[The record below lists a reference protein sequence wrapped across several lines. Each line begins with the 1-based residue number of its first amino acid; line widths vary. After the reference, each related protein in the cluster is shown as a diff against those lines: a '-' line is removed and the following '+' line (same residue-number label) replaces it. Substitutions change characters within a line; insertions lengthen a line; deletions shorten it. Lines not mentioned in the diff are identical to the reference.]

1 MTERRGFISFEW
13 IKVGTKGND
22 YLEADKQGR
31 LILGHSGEDELLS
44 HFSDVWLHGGK
55 DNDTLITE
63 VGSVEPTTGPN
74 GPAEAMAKQ
83 TGGHGNDEFFSS
95 LHAVYS
101 EYGQNVT
108 ASNCIFGGSGEDDIG
123 TETKPIYAYANSV
136 LGTAKAINF
145 IHGGRDA
152 DTIHAVAEIE
162 QNSAPDVSIAMN
174 EIFGG
179 EGDDHITALADGDF
193 QGDVSNASN
202 VVKGGRGDD
211 FVEAKA
217 IVQSNS
223 SEEARNTID
232 GGKGDDELYAETLT
246 DSNTGSPTGLNVMFG
261 RGGNDM
267 LTATHRVDGENWT
280 TDVTNELS
288 GGAGNDILKGY
299 ITAEDGNGEV
309 TTLAEDSAIVRNILK
324 GGNGHDDLYGAIT
337 AKISEHQDTI
347 ARNILYGGQGDDA
360 LQVSGGTNN
369 SLYGGAGNDRIAG
382 GDGDDRL
389 EGNAGADTFAYDIS
403 LDSGMDRI
411 TDFNSTEDRLNFT
424 NLFGVVSDEGAPGL
438 VNDIHLISTL
448 TDGGLGG
455 DVILELDSGT
465 RIVFEGI
472 GTGAIVSI
480 GDLVDDPASQ
490 IVSEPNWFD
499 A

>member
-1 MTERRGFISFEW
+1 MAKRCGFTSFEW

-22 YLEADKQGR
+22 YLEAGKEGG
-31 LILGHSGEDELLS
+31 LLAGLSGEDELLS
-44 HFSDVWLHGGK
+44 QFNDVWLHGGK

-63 VGSVEPTTGPN
+63 VGSVEPPTGPT
-74 GPAEAMAKQ
+74 GPAEAMATQ
-83 TGGHGNDEFFSS
+83 TGGHGNDKFFSK

-123 TETKPIYAYANSV
+123 TEAKPIYAYANSV
-136 LGTAKAINF
+136 LGTAKALNY

-162 QNSAPDVSIAMN
+162 QNSAPDSSVAMN

-179 EGDDHITALADGDF
+179 GGDDHITALADGDF
-193 QGDVSNASN
+193 DGDVSNASN

-211 FVEAKA
+211 FVEVTA

-223 SEEARNTID
+223 SEEARNTVD
-232 GGKGDDELYAETLT
+232 GGRGDDELYAETLT
-246 DSNTGSPTGLNVMFG
+246 DSNAGSPTGFNVMFG
-261 RGGNDM
+261 RGGSDL
-267 LTATHRVDGENWT
+267 LTATHLTDGENWT
-280 TDVTNELS
+280 TDVTNELY
-288 GGAGNDILKGY
+288 GGVGDDILEGY
-299 ITAEDGNGEV
+299 ITA
-309 TTLAEDSAIVRNILK
+309 LAEYSA
-324 GGNGHDDLYGAIT
+324 
-337 AKISEHQDTI
+337 I
-347 ARNILYGGQGDDA
+347 ARNILIGGNGDDELYGEITTNVFENEETIVKNILYGGRGDDA

-403 LDSGMDRI
+403 LDAGVDRI
-411 TDFNSTEDRLNFT
+411 TDFDSTEDRLNFT

-438 VNDIHLISTL
+438 VDDIDIVATL
-448 TDGGLGG
+448 TDGSLGG

-465 RIVFEGI
+465 RIVFDGI
-472 GTGAIVSI
+472 GTGAIASI